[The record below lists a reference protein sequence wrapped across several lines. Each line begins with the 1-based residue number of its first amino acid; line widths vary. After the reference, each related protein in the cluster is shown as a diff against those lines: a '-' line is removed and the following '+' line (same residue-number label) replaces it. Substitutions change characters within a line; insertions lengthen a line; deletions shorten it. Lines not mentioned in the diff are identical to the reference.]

1 MSIYIDVSFMLQ
13 YLQQRSVIDEGCTLL
28 FEWADPSVCGY
39 NYSFTTP
46 PCLAIDEFLGNVPSD
61 PEVEHTFLTI
71 IQDKLIVPPNQ
82 NSFEKRLNAF
92 YDEYIHNVYYYNIQD
107 KASNPLLNPM
117 AQTGEQLEITI
128 DGRKL
133 IPLKGINNDAKKLAL
148 LHDFSGEVSIPAYDS
163 AVALNN
169 AYYSGLYNPNLGINY
184 SGNWSY
190 GCFALDRTINMD
202 FTIAYNITNNVPGT
216 SSGYCL
222 MILAEVLRTYNR
234 ETDKVGYKTTNM
246 VPA

>member
-1 MSIYIDVSFMLQ
+1 
-13 YLQQRSVIDEGCTLL
+13 
-28 FEWADPSVCGY
+28 
-39 NYSFTTP
+39 
-46 PCLAIDEFLGNVPSD
+46 
-61 PEVEHTFLTI
+61 
-71 IQDKLIVPPNQ
+71 
-82 NSFEKRLNAF
+82 
-92 YDEYIHNVYYYNIQD
+92 
-107 KASNPLLNPM
+107 M

-202 FTIAYNITNNVPGT
+202 FTIAYNITNNVPNT